1 MQRARAQSESVIPH
15 NAETKALGES
25 NLCQPDGMVRTTIVG
40 ELEAQ
45 GVVL

>member
-25 NLCQPDGMVRTTIVG
+25 TFASRMVRTTIVG